1 LIAVGTL
8 AASEGGY
15 GSIEGSVL
23 DVAGQPIAAAR
34 VYAITMQPSASI
46 TPTAVTDA
54 AGKYVLEGVPA
65 GLNMVAAGKREA
77 GYADP
82 VHDFADPSQAMPE
95 VLVRPGQA
103 TKGVVIKLDRKAA
116 CIRGEVRDGET
127 GALLRRGGIAFLH
140 AEDPQ
145 TYMGTGVGRA
155 GDFNILVPS
164 FFPFRMRVSAPGYAS
179 WYYGPDG
186 TEGHAEPL
194 HLTPGETKQ
203 ITVRLQPEKH

>member
-1 LIAVGTL
+1 M
-8 AASEGGY
+8 
-15 GSIEGSVL
+15 

-34 VYAITMQPSASI
+34 VYAITMQPSAGI

-116 CIRGEVRDGET
+116 CIRGEVRDRET
-127 GALLRRGGIAFLH
+127 GALLRRGGIGF
-140 AEDPQ
+140 PPR
-145 TYMGTGVGRA
+145 GGPP
-155 GDFNILVPS
+155 NIY
-164 FFPFRMRVSAPGYAS
+164 GYGG
-179 WYYGPDG
+179 GPRR
-186 TEGHAEPL
+186 
-194 HLTPGETKQ
+194 
-203 ITVRLQPEKH
+203 RLQHFSSVILSVPHACVGTRIRQLVLWP